1 MSHAIQAT
9 GDGASRELVVVGA
22 LRHLEDVLHRPQPR
36 VVVVVRVG
44 DGSGLDERGDEHR
57 TGDTTAGGGVLGVEG
72 GQRGLALVE
81 VTGDAGGRH
90 GDLAHLTGRL
100 ERLVVLVDE
109 DEGAFG
115 DGVGGL
121 LDLLRTLVLHGSD
134 VGPLGDTRTGDL
146 ATQILDRDRGVNRA
160 HAGLGFGLDGLGP
173 AVAGTGVLGTLDTV
187 GGVGVD
193 EVLVLLTGRRTS
205 DVTVVTG
212 AGELLVAVLVGLH
225 RGVGAG
231 RLPVDVHTVDVL
243 SGGVGSHEVL
253 RHLGRV
259 GEGVGGVLLV
269 ALGEFG
275 HRRAGVLVEHVARGV
290 LGDLGV
296 VGGVVEAHVRE
307 RWVRLVEGDVDETA
321 VLEGV
326 GLLDEWDVVL
336 QPQIGGVEATD
347 VVLRRGAQRLGV
359 VRLAVLVEQTGEV
372 VALTGGVVGVGA
384 VVRGDPVER
393 WHLVGRLGQI
403 GQQPLVRVLDGL
415 DVVLVG
421 HGSAVHR
428 TGESV
433 LAAVVVADDRVEPRE
448 GEVLG
453 DVLVVLL
460 GTGERG
466 DALGL
471 VVVGRLHRL
480 RVVRGVVLAGAGSAT
495 QGVLSTSLGM
505 QVLGVSLP
513 GHASG
518 VELVEE
524 GGSLSGVGAAVLA
537 VRGVGSGQRHDLTVV
552 VVGAEGLAL
561 VLGDDRLVGA
571 QIGVGDVAVGLQ
583 IEGRGLAGDQGGVV
597 VLGVVAGAV
606 VVGEQGTLGGQRLPQ
621 VGVLV
626 ESGEGGVVGL
636 VLQDDQPHV
645 LDVTGLEPGRRDALV
660 AGGGGRSRG
669 RCGSRLGG

>member
-1 MSHAIQAT
+1 MA
-9 GDGASRELVVVGA
+9 
-22 LRHLEDVLHRPQPR
+22 
-36 VVVVVRVG
+36 
-44 DGSGLDERGDEHR
+44 
-57 TGDTTAGGGVLGVEG
+57 
-72 GQRGLALVE
+72 
-81 VTGDAGGRH
+81 GDAGGRH
-90 GDLAHLTGRL
+90 GDLAHLTGCL

-121 LDLLRTLVLHGSD
+121 LDLLGTLVLHGSD

-146 ATQILDRDRGVNRA
+146 AAQILDRDRGIDRA
-160 HAGLGFGLDGLGP
+160 HAGLGLGLDGLGL

-205 DVTVVTG
+205 DVTIVTG
-212 AGELLVAVLVGLH
+212 SRELLVAVLVGLH

-243 SGGVGSHEVL
+243 PGGVGSHEVL
-253 RHLGRV
+253 SHSGRV
-259 GEGVGGVLLV
+259 GEGVGGVLPV
-269 ALGEFG
+269 ALGELG

-307 RWVRLVEGDVDETA
+307 RWVRLVEGDVDEA
-321 VLEGV
+321 AILEGL
-326 GLLDEWDVVL
+326 GLLDERDVVL

-403 GQQPLVRVLDGL
+403 GQQTLVRVLDGL

-513 GHASG
+513 GHAGG

-537 VRGVGSGQRHDLTVV
+537 VRGVGAGQRHDLTVV
-552 VVGAEGLAL
+552 VVGAEGFAL

-583 IEGRGLAGDQGGVV
+583 VEGRGLAGDQGGVV

-621 VGVLV
+621 VRVLV

>member
-1 MSHAIQAT
+1 M
-9 GDGASRELVVVGA
+9 
-22 LRHLEDVLHRPQPR
+22 
-36 VVVVVRVG
+36 
-44 DGSGLDERGDEHR
+44 
-57 TGDTTAGGGVLGVEG
+57 
-72 GQRGLALVE
+72 
-81 VTGDAGGRH
+81 
-90 GDLAHLTGRL
+90 
-100 ERLVVLVDE
+100 
-109 DEGAFG
+109 
-115 DGVGGL
+115 
-121 LDLLRTLVLHGSD
+121 
-134 VGPLGDTRTGDL
+134 
-146 ATQILDRDRGVNRA
+146 
-160 HAGLGFGLDGLGP
+160 
-173 AVAGTGVLGTLDTV
+173 
-187 GGVGVD
+187 
-193 EVLVLLTGRRTS
+193 
-205 DVTVVTG
+205 
-212 AGELLVAVLVGLH
+212 LVGLH

-253 RHLGRV
+253 PHSGRV

-269 ALGEFG
+269 ALGELG

-513 GHASG
+513 GHAGG

-537 VRGVGSGQRHDLTVV
+537 VRGVGAGQRHDLTVV

>member
-1 MSHAIQAT
+1 M
-9 GDGASRELVVVGA
+9 
-22 LRHLEDVLHRPQPR
+22 
-36 VVVVVRVG
+36 RVG

-90 GDLAHLTGRL
+90 GDLTHRIGRL

-121 LDLLRTLVLHGSD
+121 LDLLGTLVLHGSD

-146 ATQILDRDRGVNRA
+146 AAQILDRDRGIDRA
-160 HAGLGFGLDGLGP
+160 HAGLGLGLDGLGL

-193 EVLVLLTGRRTS
+193 EVLVLLTGRRAG
-205 DVTVVTG
+205 DVAVV
-212 AGELLVAVLVGLH
+212 AGSRELLVAVLVGLH

-253 RHLGRV
+253 SHSGRV

-269 ALGEFG
+269 ALGELG

-307 RWVRLVEGDVDETA
+307 RWVRLVEGDVDEA
-321 VLEGV
+321 AILEGL
-326 GLLDEWDVVL
+326 GLLDERDVVL

-403 GQQPLVRVLDGL
+403 GQQTLVRVLDGL

-513 GHASG
+513 GHAGG

-537 VRGVGSGQRHDLTVV
+537 VRGVGAGQRHDLTVI

-571 QIGVGDVAVGLQ
+571 QIGVGDVTVGLQ
-583 IEGRGLAGDQGGVV
+583 VEGRGLAGDQGGVV